1 MIYLDEDVAA
11 VIAPMLTSRGY
22 PATTTL
28 ESGRT
33 GASDREQLLLAA
45 DRGWTLVTHN
55 RADFARLA
63 VEFGAQG
70 LHHAGLILCTRRPPR
85 QLADRISAVL
95 YGHGAA
101 SLADVILY
109 A

>member
-1 MIYLDEDVAA
+1 VLYLDEDVAA
-11 VIAPMLTSRGY
+11 VLAPMLTARGY

-33 GASDREQLLLAA
+33 GASDREQLLFATE
-45 DRGWTLVTHN
+45 RGWPLVTHN

-63 VEFGAQG
+63 QSLATERR
-70 LHHAGLILCTRRPPR
+70 HHAGMILCVRRPPR
-85 QLADRISAVL
+85 ELADRISAAL
-95 YGHGAA
+95 HAHGAA
-101 SLADVILY
+101 PLQDVVLY

>member
-1 MIYLDEDVAA
+1 MLYLDEDVAA
-11 VIAPMLTSRGY
+11 VLAPMLAARGY
-22 PATTTL
+22 AATTTL

-63 VEFGAQG
+63 TEFAAEG
-70 LHHAGLILCTRRPPR
+70 LRHAGLILCTRRQPR
-85 QLADRISAVL
+85 ELADRISAVL
-95 YGHGAA
+95 HGRAGGP
-101 SLADVILY
+101 LADMILY